1 MIGSDKLLFLDSKTE
16 EFTIINEQ
24 EGKTTDDMWLSN
36 SYSLQPTGNYALTR
50 DYKYNADTDTMEKNE
65 SKYYGYDWDYEDE
78 DMSGWR
84 GHYSGVG
91 KTTVTREG
99 RRIHEKPVDVK
110 DVQENGQSIDT
121 DDWYGMTQEEV
132 YDTVCENPMGTAE
145 WVYDVIYNGNKESE
159 E

>member
-1 MIGSDKLLFLDSKTE
+1 M
-16 EFTIINEQ
+16 
-24 EGKTTDDMWLSN
+24 
-36 SYSLQPTGNYALTR
+36 TR
-50 DYKYNADTDTMEKNE
+50 D
-65 SKYYGYDWDYEDE
+65 
-78 DMSGWR
+78 
-84 GHYSGVG
+84 
-91 KTTVTREG
+91 G
-99 RRIHEKPVDVK
+99 RRIHEKPVDAK